1 MEIWHKLRDRCKAIP
16 SCLQLRTRV
25 THCNHYFGHVFNPF
39 GLGLVGPCRT
49 PAISLPHHHLEPPVS
64 CKGLAT
70 AALVTQQ
77 APLRPPAMHLNKS
90 WLWLWLWPDK
100 VQPGGA
106 TAKSPA
112 TQVHICLPCAALS
125 FTSGLLCSGGRTP
138 APSARADLSNEQA
151 SLDTHIHR
159 PLSTQVSY
167 RSYTDVLYRTGY
179 VSA

>member
-1 MEIWHKLRDRCKAIP
+1 MSAPLRPRPIRDCFMEIWHKLRDRCKAIP

-106 TAKSPA
+106 TAKSP
-112 TQVHICLPCAALS
+112 V
-125 FTSGLLCSGGRTP
+125 TSAHMSAECSAVIHFRLAVFWRTH
-138 APSARADLSNEQA
+138 PSPQCS
-151 SLDTHIHR
+151 S
-159 PLSTQVSY
+159 
-167 RSYTDVLYRTGY
+167 
-179 VSA
+179 